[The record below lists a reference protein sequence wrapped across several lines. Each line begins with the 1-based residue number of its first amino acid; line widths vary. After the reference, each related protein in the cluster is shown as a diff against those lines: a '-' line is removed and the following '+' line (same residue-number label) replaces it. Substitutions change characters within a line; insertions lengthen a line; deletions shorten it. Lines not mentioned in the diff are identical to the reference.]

1 MDRRH
6 KEVWFMKTKLTGED
20 VMEMRRLFWAQQRGE
35 ITPAERETEVNKIAD
50 RQMNLPVEEQE
61 MELTAR

>member
-1 MDRRH
+1 
-6 KEVWFMKTKLTGED
+6 MKQKLIDED
-20 VMEMRRLFWAQQRGE
+20 IMKMRKLFWMQMKGE